1 MQHKTY
7 KDRLEAGDVLAGL
20 LKQKSYPDPVVLA
33 LPRGGVPLAA
43 IVAKAINAPL
53 DLILVRKIG
62 LSGQQEVAAGA
73 IVDGD
78 PPVLVFNEDIM
89 RRQNLTQQDL
99 ATTITEK
106 IRQIGERRAIYFAGR
121 KPLSVKG
128 KTAII
133 VDDGMATGATA
144 RAAVKGL
151 RARGPKSII
160 LAVPVASKEA
170 YAHLALEVDEIIC
183 PSLPEPFWSVGTH
196 YRTFGQVS
204 DDEVIAILKDFGR

>member
-62 LSGQQEVAAGA
+62 LPGQQEVAAGA

>member
-133 VDDGMATGATA
+133 VDDGMATSATA